1 MSGDGGGR
9 GGLQQGWQKWV
20 KRSCSGP
27 DCARC
32 AYAGRRVHDDTE
44 DTPVMCSMRT
54 NWMPYMRAMR
64 ITCKCMGTR
73 GQHATVLGVG
83 YSEIF
88 GHCCCKVLAFA
99 KPGGI
104 AGHTADVVVEAA
116 AVNWL
121 MCAGVVDPAVR
132 CMADPASLAAAQSI
146 SSVRG

>member
-20 KRSCSGP
+20 KRTCTGP

-32 AYAGRRVHDDTE
+32 AYAGRRVQDDTE

-116 AVNWL
+116 A
-121 MCAGVVDPAVR
+121 
-132 CMADPASLAAAQSI
+132 Q
-146 SSVRG
+146 